1 MTGNRVFQG
10 IRGNGFTYVEYLNT
24 GERELYDLEGDP
36 YQLQSLHDAADP
48 VVLEQLAAWL
58 ASLREC
64 AGESCRLAEESP
76 PLQ

>member
-1 MTGNRVFQG
+1 VFQG
-10 IRGNGFTYVEYLNT
+10 IRGKGFTYVEYLNT

-36 YQLQSLHDAADP
+36 YQLQSPHDAAEP
-48 VVLEQLAAWL
+48 AVLNRLAAWL

-64 AGESCRLAEESP
+64 SGESCRSVEESP